1 MRPPETVA
9 ESIFLSLTGGLGK
22 RHLKQRSWEEYL
34 KVKIKDKNKKYLQV
48 KMEGKKVSHCREFN
62 FDLELREEY
71 YPPADK

>member
-9 ESIFLSLTGGLGK
+9 ESIFLSMTKGVGK

-34 KVKIKDKNKKYLQV
+34 KVK
-48 KMEGKKVSHCREFN
+48 MEGCREFN
-62 FDLELREEY
+62 SDLELREEY